1 MQKGMIREVKRSPVI
16 GEENP
21 GDDPKWKNLALMGM
35 AGSL

>member
-1 MQKGMIREVKRSPVI
+1 MKKGMIREMKGSPVI
-16 GEENP
+16 REENA